1 MFRVTV
7 DTSFTIKGW
16 LFPEEKST
24 SGNIYKINS
33 NFVNV
38 DLRNRIYSPLDPTE
52 VTENLSY
59 QQRGYTGLSSYSTTA
74 SLCSETVTVSGLPDI
89 TNLYYSSTG
98 TLVPIEGTWT
108 GSLTD
113 IISGISNTF
122 IFYGKQFDTNLNFY
136 LSSTTMGTAADG
148 DNWFSNYQK
157 ITSAKMETIS
167 GFKLSDDF
175 YTVSN
180 DNIASVT
187 LPPSTLSASGGKFN
201 FVIANEAGWSSTYLA
216 ASSILNST

>member
-1 MFRVTV
+1 
-7 DTSFTIKGW
+7 
-16 LFPEEKST
+16 
-24 SGNIYKINS
+24 
-33 NFVNV
+33 
-38 DLRNRIYSPLDPTE
+38 
-52 VTENLSY
+52 
-59 QQRGYTGLSSYSTTA
+59 
-74 SLCSETVTVSGLPDI
+74 
-89 TNLYYSSTG
+89 
-98 TLVPIEGTWT
+98 
-108 GSLTD
+108 
-113 IISGISNTF
+113 
-122 IFYGKQFDTNLNFY
+122 
-136 LSSTTMGTAADG
+136 MGTAADG

-216 ASSILNST
+216 TSSILNST